1 MPASDG
7 WISMLV
13 FLVTS
18 GLILLVSAWRN
29 RDLMQ
34 AQARV
39 RELGPASRPAEKAGR
54 VRGWMSRL
62 PAMAGPLLPQD
73 ADLRGRLQGRL
84 NQAGLYG
91 PNALPLFLAAKMV
104 FMALAVLLA
113 VAATVSQLLPPGRAA
128 IVGALLGGIA
138 LAGPGLWLDA
148 RKRARQLQMR
158 RAMPDAL
165 DMLVLCVEGGVS
177 LPQAVQRVTAELH
190 DAHPLLGAE
199 MDIVQREM
207 LLGLSVGEALR
218 KFADRADLE
227 EARTLASVLL
237 QNERYGASVA
247 RALRIHAD
255 TLRQERQQKAEEKAQ
270 KAAVKILFPT
280 LLCIFPAVFL
290 VILGPAAFQ
299 IMAVFSRMR
308 GR

>member
-18 GLILLVSAWRN
+18 GLILLIYAWRN
-29 RDLMQ
+29 RDLLQ

-39 RELGPASRPAEKAGR
+39 RELGPAPRRADESGR
-54 VRGWMSRL
+54 GRKWLSRL
-62 PAMAGPLLPQD
+62 PAMAVPLLPED
-73 ADLRGRLQGRL
+73 ADQRGRLQVRL
-84 NQAGLYG
+84 HQAGLYG
-91 PNALPLFLAAKMV
+91 PHALLLFLGAKMLFLV
-104 FMALAVLLA
+104 LAVVLA
-113 VAATVSQLLPPGRAA
+113 VGAIVSQLLPPNRAA
-128 IVGALLGGIA
+128 VVGALLGGTA
-138 LAGPGLWLDA
+138 LAGPGIWLDA
-148 RKRARQLQMR
+148 RKRRRQTHMR
-158 RAMPDAL
+158 RALPDAL

-218 KFADRADLE
+218 KFGDRTDLE
-227 EARTLASVLL
+227 DVRSLASVLL

-255 TLRQERQQKAEEKAQ
+255 TLRQERQQKAEEQAQ
-270 KAAVKILFPT
+270 KASVKILFPT

-299 IMAVFSRMR
+299 ILAVFSRMK